1 MQLHDFKIFQ
11 LHIPFK
17 SKFSH
22 TLASRSTSESVLLV
36 LADTQGNVGYG
47 EATPRPYVTGESV
60 SGTMQ
65 ILLKVLNEMGS
76 KHCDSIEDLDR
87 LLKSVP
93 GLERAPSAR
102 CALELALLDLLG
114 KNLGRPVLPLLGV
127 SKRENVF
134 YSAVISSETS
144 EKVEQIARQVAAMN
158 VRQVKLKVGADR
170 EINRKNILVL
180 REILGDDVEIRVD
193 ANAAWTFGEAVD
205 HIGALVAEGVCYVEQ
220 PLPAGDRNIW
230 LALQQRIPAEAQVY
244 VDESVCT
251 LDDASWMAER
261 RAVSGFNLK
270 ISKHGGILPTLEV
283 YRIAQ
288 EHGLFCQLGCHVGET
303 SILSAAG
310 RILAALAGNLR
321 ACEGSYGKL
330 LMEHDLTD
338 SPWQV
343 GYQGI
348 GAMADLLKATGLGV
362 QVNLN
367 LVEAYLEE
375 MPESGEQSV
384 SH

>member
-1 MQLHDFKIFQ
+1 MLLHDFKIFQ

-17 SKFSH
+17 STFSH
-22 TLASRSTSESVLLV
+22 SLASRSTSESVLLV
-36 LADTQGNVGYG
+36 LTDTLGNIGCG

-65 ILLKVLNEMGS
+65 MLHKVLHEIELNYF
-76 KHCDSIEDLDR
+76 DSVEDLDR
-87 LLKSVP
+87 LLKSIP

-114 KNLGRPVLPLLGV
+114 KNLGQPVLPLLGV
-127 SKRENVF
+127 PQREKV
-134 YSAVISSETS
+134 YYTAVISSETS
-144 EKVEQIARQVAAMN
+144 EKVQQIARQVVAMQ
-158 VRQVKLKVGADR
+158 VRQVKLKVGTDR
-170 EINRKNILVL
+170 EINRKNIEVL
-180 REILGDDVEIRVD
+180 REILGSEVEIRVD
-193 ANAAWTFGEAVD
+193 ANAAWILDEAVD
-205 HIGALVAEGVCYVEQ
+205 HISALVDMGIFYIEQ
-220 PLPAGDRNIW
+220 PISASDRNSW

-251 LDDASWMAER
+251 TEDASWLAEN

-270 ISKHGGILPTLEV
+270 ISKHGGILPSLEV

-288 EHGLFCQLGCHVGET
+288 EQGLFCQLGCHVGET

-321 ACEGSYGKL
+321 AFEGSYGLL

-348 GAMADLLKATGLGV
+348 GPVADLLKNPGLGV
-362 QVNLN
+362 QVNLD
-367 LVEAYLEE
+367 LVETYLEQ
-375 MPESGEQSV
+375 MPDSGK
-384 SH
+384 